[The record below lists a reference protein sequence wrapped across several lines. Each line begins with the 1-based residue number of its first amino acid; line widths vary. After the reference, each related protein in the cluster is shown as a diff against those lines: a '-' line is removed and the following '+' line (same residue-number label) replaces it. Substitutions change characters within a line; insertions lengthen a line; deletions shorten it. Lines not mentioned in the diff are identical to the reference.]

1 QLKFSTKSFE
11 FSIPVLVEIEPG
23 RIELSG
29 DRSELLDSNV
39 LARLVRE
46 GLRGQLKSGSLLT
59 GQLFIDLDLYPDAA
73 AAALVSEGD
82 YQVIPTLPAPI
93 DAIFNKVD
101 EFLNRLLALPLD
113 AISEELQT
121 TLKGASAITNSAEL
135 QRAIAELAVLLR
147 QIRETVSGV
156 DKGVLPELTA
166 TLQEAQTTLKQ
177 VGGVVSENSTLYAE
191 LNRMV

>member
-1 QLKFSTKSFE
+1 M
-11 FSIPVLVEIEPG
+11 
-23 RIELSG
+23 
-29 DRSELLDSNV
+29 
-39 LARLVRE
+39 
-46 GLRGQLKSGSLLT
+46 
-59 GQLFIDLDLYPDAA
+59 
-73 AAALVSEGD
+73 
-82 YQVIPTLPAPI
+82 
-93 DAIFNKVD
+93 
-101 EFLNRLLALPLD
+101 D

-166 TLQEAQTTLKQ
+166 TLKEAQTTLKQ

-191 LNRMV
+191 LNRMVRELSSAARSIRDMADYLERHPEALLKGKP